1 MKGRIL
7 KIKTG
12 YNPNSS
18 SIGLDMVAFLTA
30 GAGVTVLFNA
40 IAAILAARKGGNM
53 RSWTLRRSIR
63 ARQSGEAGMTMK
75 HRFEWFGGVLALED
89 PPMLVHV
96 DREFMRELGCEDSP
110 LWEKQETSFLSAPL
124 EVQLRV

>member
-30 GAGVTVLFNA
+30 GAAVTLLFNA
-40 IAAILAARKGGNM
+40 IAAILASGKGRIGQREGAKEPAALAAREG
-53 RSWTLRRSIR
+53 RT
-63 ARQSGEAGMTMK
+63 
-75 HRFEWFGGVLALED
+75 
-89 PPMLVHV
+89 
-96 DREFMRELGCEDSP
+96 
-110 LWEKQETSFLSAPL
+110 
-124 EVQLRV
+124 